1 MDAEATITV
10 RDALA
15 LPALRRGLPEVVAA
29 GENLDRPVRWVH
41 AGEVPDIASLLKG
54 GELLLTTGLGIG
66 ARPAEQRAFVRNLA
80 ERGIAA
86 LVVELGGRFSGR
98 LPGPLLDTARDRGLP
113 LVQLHRQ
120 VPFVTVTE
128 EIHTEIVNGHYAML
142 RSAEEVHRR
151 CTELLLRGGG
161 APDVLRLLA
170 GFAGNPVFLETPDG
184 RLLYAA
190 SPAAPE
196 SPAAAP
202 HTAAVSAGPGPAAD
216 AVQIWDRLRRRRAEP
231 GPPSGPGAPGAAFRG
246 GAAADARETD
256 VRRSEA
262 PAAHGVKSDGGKAD
276 DGKAGSARSDGR
288 KAGGAGPDGR
298 KADGAGPDGRGSGLT
313 GTAGAAS
320 GHSEPA
326 GTGAGIRGG
335 CVVDIPGGGA
345 GPGSVRARLVV
356 LPVDRPLAPVHRI
369 AAERT
374 AGLLAVV
381 LMQARQEEEL
391 AARGRGDFLTDLAE
405 GRTAAA
411 DAPAQARVLGFRPA
425 DGGLLL
431 PVVMRLP
438 AELMPA
444 GDWAVLVRAAQEELT
459 TVGLP
464 VLLGVRPVEG
474 RVPLLLGL
482 RSEGERAAAADR
494 VAAALRA
501 AVERAG
507 LPRSGAAPPV
517 VVVGVPGGWSGAGAG
532 LRHAAEAAAAA
543 QGLPDRPWH
552 DARRL
557 DIDLL
562 LWRLREHP
570 DLAAFVDRAIGP
582 LLAHDRGSRPA
593 LLPTLEAYLAHA
605 GRKAETAREL
615 HLNRQTLYDRLA
627 RIAQLLAADLDDP
640 QTVLG
645 LNLALQARR
654 LTR

>member
-1 MDAEATITV
+1 MEAQAGITV
-10 RDALA
+10 RRALE
-15 LPALRRGLPEVVAA
+15 LPALRRGLPEVVAS
-29 GENLDRPVRWVH
+29 EDQLDRPVRWVH

-54 GELLLTTGLGIG
+54 GELLLTTGLGLG
-66 ARPAEQRAFVRNLA
+66 TRPADQRNFVRTLA

-86 LVVELGGRFSGR
+86 LVVELGGRFTE
-98 LPGPLLDTARDRGLP
+98 LPAALLDAARSSGLP

-170 GFAGNPVFLETPDG
+170 DFAGNPVFLETPDG
-184 RLLYAA
+184 QLLYAA
-190 SPAAPE
+190 GQA
-196 SPAAAP
+196 
-202 HTAAVSAGPGPAAD
+202 
-216 AVQIWDRLRRRRAEP
+216 
-231 GPPSGPGAPGAAFRG
+231 
-246 GAAADARETD
+246 AAADPVQVWD
-256 VRRSEA
+256 GLRRQRSGRA
-262 PAAHGVKSDGGKAD
+262 PELP
-276 DGKAGSARSDGR
+276 
-288 KAGGAGPDGR
+288 AGGV
-298 KADGAGPDGRGSGLT
+298 T
-313 GTAGAAS
+313 
-320 GHSEPA
+320 
-326 GTGAGIRGG
+326 
-335 CVVDIPGGGA
+335 VDIPGGGP
-345 GPGSVRARLVV
+345 GPGAVRARLVI
-356 LPVDRPLAPVHRI
+356 LPVDGPLEPVHRI

-405 GRTAAA
+405 GRTTAE

-425 DGGLLL
+425 DGLLL

-438 AELMPA
+438 AELIPP
-444 GDWAVLVRAAQEELT
+444 GDWAVLVRAVQEELT

-464 VLLGVRPVEG
+464 VLMGVRPVEG

-482 RSEGERAAAADR
+482 RAESERSAAADR

-501 AVERAG
+501 GVERAG
-507 LPRSGAAPPV
+507 LERAGVLPPA
-517 VVVGVPGGWSGAGAG
+517 VVVGVAGDWAGAGPG
-532 LRHAAEAAAAA
+532 LRHAAEAATAA
-543 QGLPDRPWH
+543 QGLPPRPWY

-562 LWRLREHP
+562 LWRLRDHP

-582 LLAHDRGSRPA
+582 LLVHDRTARPP

-627 RIAQLLAADLDDP
+627 RISQLLATDLDDP
-640 QTVLG
+640 QAVLT

-654 LTR
+654 HTP